1 MISFEQ
7 FFFTEAS
14 ENTIHAIDRLNST
27 KKALILPNGDILPA
41 INDYE
46 GHIGIASRHPKLG
59 LAVNKVDG
67 VIYSRSLVEKRIL
80 RLVYHMQQWA
90 VELVNGQTISRLQKS
105 ALEDIGLHTNKPV
118 VVWKPARFGYDEVY
132 LYPPA

>member
-14 ENTIHAIDRLNST
+14 ENTIHTIDRLNST

-46 GHIGIASRHPKLG
+46 GHIGIANRHPKLG
-59 LAVNKVDG
+59 LIVSKIDG
-67 VIYSRSLVEKRIL
+67 VIYDKSLVEKRIL
-80 RLVYHMQQWA
+80 RVVHHMQQWA

-105 ALEDIGLHTNKPV
+105 SLENIGLYTNKPV
-118 VVWKPARFGYDEVY
+118 VIWKPARFGYDEVY
-132 LYPPA
+132 LYSPA